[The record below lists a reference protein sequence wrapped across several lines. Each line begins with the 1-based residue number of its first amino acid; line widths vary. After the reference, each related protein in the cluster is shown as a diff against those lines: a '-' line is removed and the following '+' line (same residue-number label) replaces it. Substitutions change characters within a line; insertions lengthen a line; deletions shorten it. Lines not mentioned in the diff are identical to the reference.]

1 MARWFRRASLLL
13 VLALVAC
20 GGGPTPPPAPA
31 SPATPAASAA
41 TPTTLPGGTP
51 TPATPATLAAS
62 PAARGSFPA
71 PIAHVFVVMMENT
84 DWSAVKG
91 NPDMPYVNRALLPAF
106 AHAENYRVADH
117 PSLPNYITLE
127 AGANLGLTNG
137 DDLPEKHHLATTAH
151 LTTEL
156 DRAGIS
162 WAYYAENLPGDG
174 KTCNLTDPGTP
185 YSEDHNP
192 FVYFTDVSGD
202 PPSATNA
209 YCTRHE
215 RPYTDFAPALAGGTV
230 AQYSFVVPNDYH
242 QGEKQAPGSSCALC
256 QADTWLSQ
264 QIPLIQASAAFQDGG
279 AILILWDEGD
289 ACCHHPSGLIVV
301 SPYAK
306 QGYGNTI
313 AYSHTST
320 LRTVQEIFG
329 VTPLLRGAATATDLR
344 DLFRP
349 AP

>member
-1 MARWFRRASLLL
+1 MRRWARRASLLL
-13 VLALVAC
+13 ALALVAC
-20 GGGPTPPPAPA
+20 GGGPTPTPTRPAG
-31 SPATPAASAA
+31 SPTAPTATLAGPTSAA
-41 TPTTLPGGTP
+41 TPATANA
-51 TPATPATLAAS
+51 ATPARS
-62 PAARGSFPA
+62 PAVRGTFPA
-71 PIAHVFVVMMENT
+71 PITHVFVVMMENT
-84 DWSAVKG
+84 DWATVKG
-91 NPDMPYVNRALLPAF
+91 DPDMPYVNRTLLPAF
-106 AHAENYRVADH
+106 AHAENYRGADH

-127 AGANLGLTNG
+127 AGANLGLTDG
-137 DDLPEKHHLATTAH
+137 GYLPAKHHVTTTQH

-156 DRAGIS
+156 DQAGVS

-174 KTCNLTDPGTP
+174 KICNLTDPGTP

-202 PPSATNA
+202 PPSATDA
-209 YCTRHE
+209 YCIRHE
-215 RPYTDFAPALAGGTV
+215 RPYTDFAPALADGTV
-230 AQYSFVVPNDYH
+230 ARYNFIVPDDYH
-242 QGEKQAPGSSCALC
+242 QGEKRAPGSSCALC

-264 QIPLIQASAAFQDGG
+264 QIPLIQASPAYRDGG

-306 QGYGNTI
+306 PGYADTI

-344 DLFRP
+344 DLFQP
-349 AP
+349 